1 MADDLLKY
9 DRMVEGALLGV
20 VQEAL
25 KLAASEGLPGEHH
38 FFLTFRTQAPGVEL
52 EDSLQAQYPE
62 EMTIILQH
70 QFWDLFVDDDRFGVT
85 LSFNNRP
92 HNLVVPFAALTS
104 FVDPSVKFG
113 LQFNVA
119 VEKTAPAPVPATV
132 HQEAAPDTSREATE
146 TSDEDSASSAD
157 VVALDNFRKK

>member
-1 MADDLLKY
+1 MVDDLLRY
-9 DRMVEGALLGV
+9 DRMVESALLGV
-20 VQEAL
+20 VREAL
-25 KLAASEGLPGEHH
+25 RLAASEGLPGEHH
-38 FFLTFRTQAPGVEL
+38 FFLTFRTQAPGVTL
-52 EDSLQAQYPE
+52 ADSLHSQYPE

-92 HNLVVPFAALTS
+92 HELVIPFAALTS

-119 VEKTAPAPVPATV
+119 EEKVTPVPVTV
-132 HQEAAPDTSREATE
+132 APSSEAAPDTKPEAEE
-146 TSDEDSASSAD
+146 TSDGDEAPSAD
-157 VVALDNFRKK
+157 VVALDSFRKK